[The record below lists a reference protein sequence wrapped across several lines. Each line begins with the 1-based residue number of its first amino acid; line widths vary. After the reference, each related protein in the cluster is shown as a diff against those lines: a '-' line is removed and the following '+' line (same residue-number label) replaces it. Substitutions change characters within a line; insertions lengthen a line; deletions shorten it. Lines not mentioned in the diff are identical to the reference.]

1 MKKILNKLPL
11 YTLAALSLQSCVKLE
26 QEPFN
31 ELSEQKSFLN
41 VEDAQYWVN
50 GMYDGLRDNTYGNTM
65 YSSDVQADFLN
76 AVRRNNE
83 ILPELHRWTDFTS
96 SNSTTA
102 AIWMAHYRAIQ
113 DINIALNG
121 IPKVPI
127 AQERE
132 RTERAQIQRNLGEL
146 HLGRAYYYT
155 YLVTHF
161 CGAYDAS
168 SSYGLP
174 ILREFKVSNFPAP
187 STLKET
193 YEFILEDIARAEELL
208 SETSGTVGATT
219 FTADAAKALKARVLL
234 YQGAWQEAYTTAKSL
249 IDGGKYPL
257 ATTQSALEAIWK
269 EDDDKESIT
278 QLFAKAPASFTLG
291 GSDELPKANDI
302 YIGANNYDRRQ
313 RRFLYNPSYIPTQ
326 AFVDLFQDTDYRKKV
341 FLQKLFVDYGSTAY
355 RNIYLVTK
363 YPDNNNLKTNSSGLP
378 TYMHRP
384 KLFRIAEQ
392 YLIAAEAA
400 YRNGDEANA
409 KVYLNALRRA
419 RILRATSVT
428 ATGQALLT
436 EIQNERNRE
445 LAFEGF
451 RLHDIKR
458 WGLGVVRGTP
468 QNVEA
473 IFSTPAEEYYQLNI
487 PAGNYKLTWPIPAA
501 DINFEKGRWSQNPG
515 W

>member
-219 FTADAAKALKARVLL
+219 
-234 YQGAWQEAYTTAKSL
+234 YCS
-249 IDGGKYPL
+249 
-257 ATTQSALEAIWK
+257 
-269 EDDDKESIT
+269 
-278 QLFAKAPASFTLG
+278 
-291 GSDELPKANDI
+291 
-302 YIGANNYDRRQ
+302 
-313 RRFLYNPSYIPTQ
+313 
-326 AFVDLFQDTDYRKKV
+326 
-341 FLQKLFVDYGSTAY
+341 
-355 RNIYLVTK
+355 
-363 YPDNNNLKTNSSGLP
+363 
-378 TYMHRP
+378 
-384 KLFRIAEQ
+384 
-392 YLIAAEAA
+392 
-400 YRNGDEANA
+400 
-409 KVYLNALRRA
+409 
-419 RILRATSVT
+419 
-428 ATGQALLT
+428 
-436 EIQNERNRE
+436 
-445 LAFEGF
+445 
-451 RLHDIKR
+451 
-458 WGLGVVRGTP
+458 
-468 QNVEA
+468 
-473 IFSTPAEEYYQLNI
+473 
-487 PAGNYKLTWPIPAA
+487 
-501 DINFEKGRWSQNPG
+501 
-515 W
+515 